1 MKPRNKKFTQPCCG
15 WAVQNIVA
23 ATLFGLLT
31 SSVAANETTLES
43 SGQAIT
49 YHDEDPLN
57 ESPIILTDKPNA
69 GAIQESRGNNGN
81 YTVKVKTLFGSH
93 YCLSYN
99 ILQRPNDLG
108 STMVI
113 PTNCP

>member
-1 MKPRNKKFTQPCCG
+1 MKQCNRLARPYCG
-15 WAVQNIVA
+15 WAVQGIVA
-23 ATLFGLLT
+23 TAFLGVL
-31 SSVAANETTLES
+31 SSYAAANEALVENLD
-43 SGQAIT
+43 QAIT

-57 ESPIILTDKPNA
+57 ESPIILLDKPKA

>member
-1 MKPRNKKFTQPCCG
+1 MKQRNRLARPYCG
-15 WAVQNIVA
+15 WAVQGIVA
-23 ATLFGLLT
+23 ATFFGL
-31 SSVAANETTLES
+31 SSYAAANETAVENPEQIT
-43 SGQAIT
+43 T

-57 ESPIILTDKPNA
+57 ESPIILLDKPKA
-69 GAIQESRGNNGN
+69 GAIQESRSNNGN
-81 YTVKVKTLFGSH
+81 YTVKVKSLFGSH

-99 ILQRPNDLG
+99 VLQRPNDLG

>member
-1 MKPRNKKFTQPCCG
+1 MKQRNRLARPYCG
-15 WAVQNIVA
+15 WAVQGIVA
-23 ATLFGLLT
+23 ATFFGVL
-31 SSVAANETTLES
+31 SSYAAANETAVENSEQT
-43 SGQAIT
+43 IT

-57 ESPIILTDKPNA
+57 ESPIILLDKPKA
-69 GAIQESRGNNGN
+69 GAIQESRSNNGN
-81 YTVKVKTLFGSH
+81 YTVKVKSLFGSH

-99 ILQRPNDLG
+99 VLQRPNDLG

>member
-1 MKPRNKKFTQPCCG
+1 MKQRNRLARPCCG
-15 WAVQNIVA
+15 WAVQGIVA
-23 ATLFGLLT
+23 ATFFWLF
-31 SSVAANETTLES
+31 SSYTAANETALEN

-57 ESPIILTDKPNA
+57 ESPIILTDKPRA
-69 GAIQESRGNNGN
+69 GTIQESRSNNGD
-81 YTVKVKTLFGSH
+81 YTIKVHTLFGSH

-113 PTNCP
+113 PNNCP

>member
-1 MKPRNKKFTQPCCG
+1 MKLRHRLARPLCG
-15 WAVQNIVA
+15 WAVRGIVA

-31 SSVAANETTLES
+31 SYAAANDTALENS
-43 SGQAIT
+43 EQAIT
-49 YHDEDPLN
+49 YHDEDPLD
-57 ESPIILTDKPNA
+57 ESPIILLDKPKA
-69 GAIQESRGNNGN
+69 GTIQESRGNNGN

-99 ILQRPNDLG
+99 VLQRPNDLG

>member
-1 MKPRNKKFTQPCCG
+1 MKQRNRLARPFSG
-15 WAVQNIVA
+15 WAVQGIVA
-23 ATLFGLLT
+23 ATFFGVL
-31 SSVAANETTLES
+31 SSYSAATEATAEKLDQT
-43 SGQAIT
+43 IT

-57 ESPIILTDKPNA
+57 ESPIILTAKPKA